1 MTVNK
6 KLFNEIAD
14 AVEKEPSL
22 YDQSYWGN
30 CDCGSP
36 ACIAG
41 WAVHLAGV
49 SRATLA
55 TGDGIDVVAA
65 QQLFGS
71 KAAKTAR
78 ADLLQIFSPWW
89 PNNWFSLAGV
99 KPKGR
104 DLGVGYDRKPTAG
117 QAVKICRAIAD
128 GKIPEKELISPES
141 EK

>member
-6 KLFNEIAD
+6 ELFNEIAD
-14 AVEKEPSL
+14 AIEKKSSL
-22 YDQSYWGN
+22 YDQASWGN
-30 CDCGSP
+30 IDCGSP

-55 TGDGIDVVAA
+55 TGDEIDVAAA

-71 KAAKTAR
+71 KAATTAR
-78 ADLLQIFSPWW
+78 GNLLQIFSPWW

-104 DLGVGYDRKPTAG
+104 DLEVAYDRKPTAG

-128 GKIPEKELISPES
+128 GKIPEKELTIPES
-141 EK
+141 EE